1 VATRPATQRPHPPV
15 IFLPPP
21 RQLAVPRQGGHIE
34 EHVRTSH
41 VGMAICNDAV
51 DGLNHLWDEVGGTG
65 LEGGG
70 QAIQRAHVLCLS

>member
-1 VATRPATQRPHPPV
+1 
-15 IFLPPP
+15 
-21 RQLAVPRQGGHIE
+21 
-34 EHVRTSH
+34 
-41 VGMAICNDAV
+41 MAICNDAV